1 MARADLTAMLGRLED
16 TEERSLPSKQAA
28 SSKPAVQSGPPA
40 GPKHGAKKQ
49 PDVVPPEPVQSA
61 HFSQLERK
69 EARLRAD
76 QYADLTTHARRL
88 NRAKGVGGER
98 ITENTLIR
106 VAIDLL
112 LNNVEELQGST
123 EAELTES
130 VTNRRR

>member
-16 TEERSLPSKQAA
+16 TDEKPVPTKRSA
-28 SSKPAVQSGPPA
+28 SSKPAVQSGQLA
-40 GPKHGAKKQ
+40 GPKRADRKR
-49 PDVVPPEPVQSA
+49 PDVVPAEPVQSA

-112 LNNVEELQGST
+112 LTNVEELQGST